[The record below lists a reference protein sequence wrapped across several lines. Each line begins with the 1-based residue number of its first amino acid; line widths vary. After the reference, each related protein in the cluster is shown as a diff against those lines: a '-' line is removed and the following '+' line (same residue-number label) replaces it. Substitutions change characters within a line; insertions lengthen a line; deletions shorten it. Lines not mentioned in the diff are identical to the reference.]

1 MTCHPGHDPQC
12 SMLVLFIREILSH
25 TPGFRVFASLPGMT
39 MKLEYEAS
47 SLPVKF
53 FNQLIN
59 LRGERKNAFPVR
71 IVIVPL

>member
-1 MTCHPGHDPQC
+1 MSCHPRDDPEC
-12 SMLVLFIREILSH
+12 SILVLFVSEILSH
-25 TPGFRVFASLPGMT
+25 TPGFRVFASLTGIT
-39 MKLEYEAS
+39 MKQEYEVS

-59 LRGERKNAFPVR
+59 LRGERKNVVPVR

>member
-1 MTCHPGHDPQC
+1 MSCHPRDDPEC
-12 SMLVLFIREILSH
+12 SILVLYVSEIISH
-25 TPGFRVFASLPGMT
+25 TPGFRVFASLTGMT
-39 MKLEYEAS
+39 MKQEYEVS

-59 LRGERKNAFPVR
+59 LRGERKNAVPVR

>member
-1 MTCHPGHDPQC
+1 MTCHPGHDPEC
-12 SMLVLFIREILSH
+12 NILVLFVCEILSH
-25 TPGFRVFASLPGMT
+25 TPGFRVIALLPGMT
-39 MKLEYEAS
+39 MKQEYKAS

-59 LRGERKNAFPVR
+59 LRGERKNAVPVR

>member
-1 MTCHPGHDPQC
+1 MSCHPGHDPEC
-12 SMLVLFIREILSH
+12 SILVLFVSEILSH

-39 MKLEYEAS
+39 MKQEYKAS

-53 FNQLIN
+53 HNQLIN
-59 LRGERKNAFPVR
+59 LRGERKNAVPVR

>member
-12 SMLVLFIREILSH
+12 SMLVLFVREILSH

-59 LRGERKNAFPVR
+59 LRGERKNVFPVR

>member
-1 MTCHPGHDPQC
+1 MSCHPGHDPVC
-12 SMLVLFIREILSH
+12 NILDLFVSEILSY
-25 TPGFRVFASLPGMT
+25 TSGFWVLASLPGMT
-39 MKLEYEAS
+39 MKQEYETS

-59 LRGERKNAFPVR
+59 FRGERKNPIPVR

>member
-1 MTCHPGHDPQC
+1 MTCHLGHDPEC
-12 SMLVLFIREILSH
+12 SILVLFVSEILSH

-39 MKLEYEAS
+39 MKHEYEAS

-59 LRGERKNAFPVR
+59 FLG
-71 IVIVPL
+71 

>member
-1 MTCHPGHDPQC
+1 MTCHPGHDPEC
-12 SMLVLFIREILSH
+12 SILVLFVSEILSH
-25 TPGFRVFASLPGMT
+25 IHGFRVFASLTGMT
-39 MKLEYEAS
+39 MKQEYEVS

-59 LRGERKNAFPVR
+59 FWGERKNAVPVR

>member
-1 MTCHPGHDPQC
+1 MSCHPGHDHEC
-12 SMLVLFIREILSH
+12 NILVLFVSEILSH

-39 MKLEYEAS
+39 MKHEYEAS

-59 LRGERKNAFPVR
+59 FWGERKNAVPVR
-71 IVIVPL
+71 IVMIPL

>member
-1 MTCHPGHDPQC
+1 MSCHPGHDPEC
-12 SMLVLFIREILSH
+12 SILVLFVSEILSH
-25 TPGFRVFASLPGMT
+25 TPGFRVFTLLPGMT
-39 MKLEYEAS
+39 MTQEYKSS

-59 LRGERKNAFPVR
+59 FRGERKNAVPVR

>member
-1 MTCHPGHDPQC
+1 MTCHPGHDPEC
-12 SMLVLFIREILSH
+12 SILVLFVCEILSH
-25 TPGFRVFASLPGMT
+25 TPGFQVFALLPGVT
-39 MKLEYEAS
+39 MKHEYEAS

-59 LRGERKNAFPVR
+59 FRGERKNAVPVR

>member
-12 SMLVLFIREILSH
+12 SMLVLFVREILSH

-39 MKLEYEAS
+39 MKQEYEAF

-59 LRGERKNAFPVR
+59 FRGERKNAVPVR

>member
-1 MTCHPGHDPQC
+1 MTCHPGHDPEC
-12 SMLVLFIREILSH
+12 SILVLFVCEILSH
-25 TPGFRVFASLPGMT
+25 TPGFQVFGSLPGMT
-39 MKLEYEAS
+39 MKHEYEAS

-59 LRGERKNAFPVR
+59 FWGERKNAVPVR

>member
-1 MTCHPGHDPQC
+1 MTCHPGHDPEY
-12 SMLVLFIREILSH
+12 SILVLFVSEILSH

-39 MKLEYEAS
+39 KKHEYEAS

>member
-1 MTCHPGHDPQC
+1 MSCHSGHDPEC
-12 SMLVLFIREILSH
+12 SILVLFVCEILSH
-25 TPGFRVFASLPGMT
+25 TPGFRVFASITGMT
-39 MKLEYEAS
+39 MKQEYEVS

-59 LRGERKNAFPVR
+59 FRGERKNAVPVR

>member
-1 MTCHPGHDPQC
+1 MTCHPGHDPEC
-12 SMLVLFIREILSH
+12 SILVLFVSEILSH
-25 TPGFRVFASLPGMT
+25 TPGFWVFASLPGMT
-39 MKLEYEAS
+39 MKHEYEAS

-59 LRGERKNAFPVR
+59 LRGERKNAVPVR

>member
-1 MTCHPGHDPQC
+1 MSCHPRDDPEC
-12 SMLVLFIREILSH
+12 SILVLFVNEILSH
-25 TPGFRVFASLPGMT
+25 TPGFRVFASLPGVT
-39 MKLEYEAS
+39 MKHENEAS

-59 LRGERKNAFPVR
+59 LRGERKNAVPVR

>member
-1 MTCHPGHDPQC
+1 MSCHPGHDHEC
-12 SMLVLFIREILSH
+12 SILVLFVSEILSH
-25 TPGFRVFASLPGMT
+25 TPGFRVFASLPVMT
-39 MKLEYEAS
+39 MKQECNSS

-59 LRGERKNAFPVR
+59 FRGERKNAVPVR

>member
-1 MTCHPGHDPQC
+1 MSCHPRDDPEC
-12 SMLVLFIREILSH
+12 SILVLFVIEILSH
-25 TPGFRVFASLPGMT
+25 TPGFRVFASLTGMT
-39 MKLEYEAS
+39 MKQEYEVS

-59 LRGERKNAFPVR
+59 LRGERKNAVPVR

>member
-71 IVIVPL
+71 IMIVPL

>member
-1 MTCHPGHDPQC
+1 MTCHPGHDLEC
-12 SMLVLFIREILSH
+12 SILVLFVSEILSH
-25 TPGFRVFASLPGMT
+25 IPGFRVFASLPGVT
-39 MKLEYEAS
+39 MKHEYEAS

-59 LRGERKNAFPVR
+59 FRGERKNAVPVR

>member
-1 MTCHPGHDPQC
+1 MSCHPRRDPEC
-12 SMLVLFIREILSH
+12 NILVLFVSEILSH

-39 MKLEYEAS
+39 MKHEYEAP

-59 LRGERKNAFPVR
+59 FRGERKNAVPVR